1 MREIK
6 FDLPENLTREI
17 YLKILRKVYAA
28 VRHSLWKKMQ
38 AKGVA
43 NLSKEEFESIEE
55 KIRQEE

>member
-17 YLKILRKVYAA
+17 YLKIVRKVNAA

-43 NLSKEEFESIEE
+43 NLSKEEFESIDE

>member
-17 YLKILRKVYAA
+17 YLKIVRKVYA
-28 VRHSLWKKMQ
+28 VIRHSLWKKMQ

-55 KIRQEE
+55 TIRQEE